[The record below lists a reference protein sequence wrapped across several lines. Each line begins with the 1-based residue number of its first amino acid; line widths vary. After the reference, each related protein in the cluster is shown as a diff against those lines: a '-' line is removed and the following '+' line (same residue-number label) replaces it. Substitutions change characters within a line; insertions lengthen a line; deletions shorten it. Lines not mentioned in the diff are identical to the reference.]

1 MSYLPSPGHLSVH
14 RANFDACADK
24 IPTFLLFEQ
33 EVMGDRMMAT
43 EFRPTRLSPTPR
55 HWMLSFNITAVT
67 S

>member
-1 MSYLPSPGHLSVH
+1 MWYLPSPGHLSVH

-43 EFRPTRLSPTPR
+43 EFRPTP
-55 HWMLSFNITAVT
+55 
-67 S
+67 